1 MITKRRKRK
10 KRVRGMQRVGVAAAV
25 LFLTVFG
32 LNFLRDLSVV
42 NGRTLGGTIRETLF
56 QGEEGAAQKETAA
69 PEKLNETQVR
79 QRLKELAGQYS
90 DYQDIYDR
98 FEEYPIELLS
108 ALCNNQEM
116 LDFVK
121 GYLESEK
128 DVAGGFSLLEK
139 TEKYPLLLQWD
150 KRWGYASFGDNNIA
164 LSGCAPTCLSMVVL
178 ELTGNEKATPDAVA
192 DYIMKNG
199 YYLEGTGTAWSLMTE
214 GCKKFGVRGEELPLD
229 QGRIMAA
236 LDAGHPIIC
245 SLRPGDFT
253 TTGHFIVLV
262 GEQNGQ
268 LVVRDPNSRARSE
281 KLWDYDRL
289 ASQMKNLWAFTKK

>member
-1 MITKRRKRK
+1 M
-10 KRVRGMQRVGVAAAV
+10 
-25 LFLTVFG
+25 
-32 LNFLRDLSVV
+32 
-42 NGRTLGGTIRETLF
+42 
-56 QGEEGAAQKETAA
+56 
-69 PEKLNETQVR
+69 R

-128 DVAGGFSLLEK
+128 TLPGVFPCWKKRKNTRCFFNGV
-139 TEKYPLLLQWD
+139 

-268 LVVRDPNSRARSE
+268 LVVRDPNSRARSR
-281 KLWDYDRL
+281 KTLGL
-289 ASQMKNLWAFTKK
+289 

>member
-128 DVAGGFSLLEK
+128 TLPGVFPCWKKRKNTRCFFNGTSVGDMLLSE
-139 TEKYPLLLQWD
+139 TTIL
-150 KRWGYASFGDNNIA
+150 RFR
-164 LSGCAPTCLSMVVL
+164 
-178 ELTGNEKATPDAVA
+178 
-192 DYIMKNG
+192 
-199 YYLEGTGTAWSLMTE
+199 
-214 GCKKFGVRGEELPLD
+214 GVRQPVC
-229 QGRIMAA
+229 
-236 LDAGHPIIC
+236 PWWC
-245 SLRPGDFT
+245 W
-253 TTGHFIVLV
+253 
-262 GEQNGQ
+262 N
-268 LVVRDPNSRARSE
+268 
-281 KLWDYDRL
+281 
-289 ASQMKNLWAFTKK
+289 